1 MDIIYH
7 SPEVKVVDG
16 GGGGGRGG
24 HTRRRIGL
32 SNVVNHSDFTE
43 K

>member
-16 GGGGGRGG
+16 EGGN
-24 HTRRRIGL
+24 TRRRIGL